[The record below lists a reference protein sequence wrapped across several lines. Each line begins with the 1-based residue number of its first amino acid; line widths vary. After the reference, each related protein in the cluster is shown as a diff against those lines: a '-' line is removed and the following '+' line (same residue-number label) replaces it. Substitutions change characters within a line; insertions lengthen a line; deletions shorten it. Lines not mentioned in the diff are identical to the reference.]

1 MRAVDTCI
9 TQEGTVLCKQ
19 KKIQKFYKYDG
30 VGGAGGGGGAGGA
43 GGAGGGGGAGAD
55 LRNIF
60 KTELF
65 IEFFIS
71 MFCIPLL

>member
-1 MRAVDTCI
+1 MTVDSCI
-9 TQEGTVLCKQ
+9 TQEGTVLCRQ
-19 KKIQKFYKYDG
+19 KKIEKSCGDGG
-30 VGGAGGGGGAGGA
+30 VGGAGVGGGV
-43 GGAGGGGGAGAD
+43 GGAGANF
-55 LRNIF
+55 RNIF

>member
-9 TQEGTVLCKQ
+9 TQEGTVLCRQ
-19 KKIQKFYKYDG
+19 KKIQKFCKYDG
-30 VGGAGGGGGAGGA
+30 GGAGACAGGSGAGGA
-43 GGAGGGGGAGAD
+43 GSAGAD